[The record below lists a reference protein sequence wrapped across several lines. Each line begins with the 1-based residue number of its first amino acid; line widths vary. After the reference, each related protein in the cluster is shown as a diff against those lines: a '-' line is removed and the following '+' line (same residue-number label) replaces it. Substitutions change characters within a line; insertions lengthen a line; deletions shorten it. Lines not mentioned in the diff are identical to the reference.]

1 MNVNDSTLQAQ
12 LDLLQQMYTRSV
24 INEATY
30 RAQLEALGVAPET
43 ILVSPPPPDLSAL
56 RLRLERL
63 DDP

>member
-1 MNVNDSTLQAQ
+1 
-12 LDLLQQMYTRSV
+12 MYTRSV

-30 RAQLEALGVAPET
+30 RAQLEALGVDPET